1 MDAQLG
7 PLTLSNVDVDMR
19 IDYRLT
25 RRIEQGSRGDDMLVE
40 GRKSYEFTL
49 KGKASLDKF
58 VEIRKLVETVE
69 GPVFKSV
76 YGECKVVIKSLL
88 YHSSSKEY
96 QIELVED
103 IA

>member
-1 MDAQLG
+1 MEAKLG
-7 PLTLSNVDVDMR
+7 SLTLSDVDVDMR

-25 RRIEQGSRGDDMLVE
+25 RRIEQGTHGDDMLVE

-58 VEIRKLVETVE
+58 VEIRKLVESVD
-69 GPVFKSV
+69 GPMFKSV
-76 YGECKVVIKSLL
+76 YGEYKVVVKSLL

-96 QIELVED
+96 QLDLVED
-103 IA
+103 IV